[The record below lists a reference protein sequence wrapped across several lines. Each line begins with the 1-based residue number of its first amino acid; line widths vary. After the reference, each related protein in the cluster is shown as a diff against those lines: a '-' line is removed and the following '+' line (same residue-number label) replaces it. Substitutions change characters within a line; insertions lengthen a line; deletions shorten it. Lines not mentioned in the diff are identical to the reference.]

1 LRALSVLFLLII
13 TISISNN
20 QIYAHTFSTNDS
32 VVFLALVDK
41 LKTQAQLTEQ
51 FFLENDYDSTLKHAQ
66 ILKQL
71 YNNDTNKEIQEKNE
85 RIANEIS
92 SFIKTFSLIDPNNI
106 TKTQIAKTVLD
117 FEAVLDEAIS
127 VRISEDILNN
137 STTQALRL
145 ATLVNDVDINYANS
159 FNVQPYNISALNM
172 DNTSSNHQQPQ
183 SMNISALNM
192 DNTSSNHQ
200 QPQSMNM
207 SAMNMDKHDQ
217 NPTIV
222 SKEIQNDTAYSTA
235 LGLSYTISDLFK
247 EIKSEYETNEPDKVN
262 QLSEG
267 ITNLVTIIEM
277 KKPYTEVVKVIH
289 GVIQPSLQEL
299 YDLKLNIEE

>member
-1 LRALSVLFLLII
+1 MYHKFIIEDNIIYDVLRALSVLFLLII

-159 FNVQPYNISALNM
+159 FNVQPYNISAMNM
-172 DNTSSNHQQPQ
+172 DNTSS
-183 SMNISALNM
+183 
-192 DNTSSNHQ
+192 THQ

-207 SAMNMDKHDQ
+207 SAMNLDKHDQ

-299 YDLKLNIEE
+299 YELKLNIEE

>member
-1 LRALSVLFLLII
+1 MYHKFIIEDNIIYDVLRALSVLFLLII
-13 TISISNN
+13 TISVSNI

-51 FFLENDYDSTLKHAQ
+51 FFLENDYDSAIKHVQ
-66 ILKQL
+66 LLKQL

-106 TKTQIAKTVLD
+106 TKTQIAKTVSD
-117 FEAVLDEAIS
+117 FGAVLDEAIS

-183 SMNISALNM
+183 SMN
-192 DNTSSNHQ
+192 
-200 QPQSMNM
+200 M
-207 SAMNMDKHDQ
+207 SAMNLDKHDQ

-299 YDLKLNIEE
+299 YDLKLDIE

>member
-1 LRALSVLFLLII
+1 MYHKFIIEDNIIYDVLRALSVLFLLII

-92 SFIKTFSLIDPNNI
+92 SFIKIFSLIDPNNI
-106 TKTQIAKTVLD
+106 TQTQIAKTVLD

-159 FNVQPYNISALNM
+159 FNVQPYNISAMNM
-172 DNTSSNHQQPQ
+172 DNTSSTHQQPQ
-183 SMNISALNM
+183 Y
-192 DNTSSNHQ
+192 
-200 QPQSMNM
+200 MNM

>member
-1 LRALSVLFLLII
+1 MILYLYHKFIIEDNITYDVLRALSVLFLLII

-51 FFLENDYDSTLKHAQ
+51 FFLENDYDSTIKHAQ

-106 TKTQIAKTVLD
+106 TKTQIAKNVLD

-137 STTQALRL
+137 STTQALRF

-159 FNVQPYNISALNM
+159 FNVQPYNISAMNM
-172 DNTSSNHQQPQ
+172 DNTSS
-183 SMNISALNM
+183 
-192 DNTSSNHQ
+192 THQ

>member
-1 LRALSVLFLLII
+1 MYHKFIIEDNIIYDVLRALSVLFLLII

-92 SFIKTFSLIDPNNI
+92 SFIKTFSLTDPNNI

-159 FNVQPYNISALNM
+159 FNVQPYNISAMNM
-172 DNTSSNHQQPQ
+172 DNTSS
-183 SMNISALNM
+183 
-192 DNTSSNHQ
+192 THQ

-207 SAMNMDKHDQ
+207 SAMNLDKHDQ
-217 NPTIV
+217 NPTII

>member
-159 FNVQPYNISALNM
+159 FNVQPYNISAMNM
-172 DNTSSNHQQPQ
+172 DNTSS
-183 SMNISALNM
+183 
-192 DNTSSNHQ
+192 THQ

-207 SAMNMDKHDQ
+207 SAMNLDKHDQ
-217 NPTIV
+217 NPTII